1 MRGRG
6 DWHKWK
12 TRVERQRLAFRD
24 SERRSLGLVPTEKRL
39 AQVEWDFA
47 TGTYVV
53 LGFFFLA
60 VGKQNGQLL
69 KGSPFCLADV
79 SFLIAL

>member
-1 MRGRG
+1 ME
-6 DWHKWK
+6 

-47 TGTYVV
+47 TGSYVL

-79 SFLIAL
+79 SLLMAL